1 MTELTSFG
9 KQGEFSFR
17 MWASHRETQKGHVD
31 LGEASKSLRP
41 LPPHLGPTLG
51 VDFRAY
57 LLSRSVP
64 SSQRRKGLLSA
75 APRKKEYK
83 LTSLCSVAKFT
94 GMPLTF
100 LAPWGSIFRPRRGTE
115 DAASPRSPAAVI

>member
-31 LGEASKSLRP
+31 LREASNAVRP

-51 VDFRAY
+51 VHFRAY
-57 LLSRSVP
+57 LLSCSVP
-64 SSQRRKGLLSA
+64 SSQRRKG
-75 APRKKEYK
+75 
-83 LTSLCSVAKFT
+83 
-94 GMPLTF
+94 
-100 LAPWGSIFRPRRGTE
+100 
-115 DAASPRSPAAVI
+115 AVICCSQKESV

>member
-64 SSQRRKGLLSA
+64 FPEEEG
-75 APRKKEYK
+75 
-83 LTSLCSVAKFT
+83 
-94 GMPLTF
+94 
-100 LAPWGSIFRPRRGTE
+100 
-115 DAASPRSPAAVI
+115 AVICCSQKERV